1 MDNYVD
7 EPRLNNKS
15 IFLRLLFPTMFCVA
29 LFAISPG
36 HAYAHASLYRAVPS
50 DGQVVTPAPT
60 SIKLVFDRPIEASFS
75 LVRVVDRSGSQ
86 VDDGKSEVR
95 SDDPKML
102 EVGLTSLS
110 PGTYKVVWKI
120 VALDGHRTSGSYSFT
135 VK

>member
-1 MDNYVD
+1 M
-7 EPRLNNKS
+7 
-15 IFLRLLFPTMFCVA
+15 RLLYPAIFCIA
-29 LFAISPG
+29 LFALLPG

-86 VDDGKSEVR
+86 VDDGKPKVR
-95 SDDPKML
+95 SDDPKTL
-102 EVGLTSLS
+102 EVGLSSLS
-110 PGTYKVVWKI
+110 PGTYKVIWKI
-120 VALDGHRTSGSYSFT
+120 VALDGHRTSGGYSFT